1 MPSIR
6 LTGDIAHITEGT
18 RAQAADLNLTLA
30 EDGFPVAVTIRKG
43 PLEVLTE
50 AESGAIFC
58 GSRAEFFRGL
68 TMLAARFDERPFR
81 VRETPALDLLG
92 AMLDCS
98 RNAVPTME
106 AAKTFLRRLS
116 RMGYNA
122 VLLYTEDTYEVAG
135 RPYFGY
141 LRGRFSQAEL
151 RELDQYADA
160 LGIEMIP
167 CIQTL
172 GHMARA
178 LRWPCMEDVRDT
190 DDVLLL
196 DEEKTYALIEEMIVS
211 ASRPFATRRI
221 HIGMDE
227 AYGLGR
233 GKYMDRHGYVPQS
246 ELMQK
251 HLARIGDILKK
262 HGLHAMMW
270 SDMYFHMA
278 QPGNA
283 AAYPAGCTLSE
294 AIVAAAP
301 LFSPQETVEAFE
313 RALAH
318 EPDAVICT
326 HVSNVFGA
334 ILPIE
339 RIAQL
344 CRGASVPLIIDASQ
358 SAGSLPIDFSALAP
372 AFLAMPGHKGL
383 YGPQGTGLLLCGSDA
398 LPLIEGGTGS
408 ESLRQSMPDFLPDRL
423 EAGTHNVPGIAGLE
437 AGIAFVRAQRPERIL
452 HHSRALIRRAGEGL
466 GKIPNVH
473 GFLSLEASL
482 QAGVLSFTVDGLSPE
497 SVAEEMAKR
506 GIALRAGL
514 HCAPFAHKTVGTLPD
529 GTVRLSASAF
539 NRESEIDTF
548 LSSLRAIAAGQ
559 AKN

>member
-1 MPSIR
+1 MIYLDSAATTFQKPAAVQRAVVRAMRTMSSPGRGGYAAAQQADELLFRCRSAAAELFSVPSSEQVVFTMNATHG
-6 LTGDIAHITEGT
+6 LNIAIKSLVRPCGRVVVSGYEH
-18 RAQAADLNLTLA
+18 N
-30 EDGFPVAVTIRKG
+30 AVTR
-43 PLEVLTE
+43 PLH
-50 AESGAIFC
+50 
-58 GSRAEFFRGL
+58 
-68 TMLAARFDERPFR
+68 
-81 VRETPALDLLG
+81 
-92 AMLDCS
+92 
-98 RNAVPTME
+98 
-106 AAKTFLRRLS
+106 
-116 RMGYNA
+116 
-122 VLLYTEDTYEVAG
+122 
-135 RPYFGY
+135 
-141 LRGRFSQAEL
+141 
-151 RELDQYADA
+151 A
-160 LGIEMIP
+160 LGTE
-167 CIQTL
+167 
-172 GHMARA
+172 
-178 LRWPCMEDVRDT
+178 V
-190 DDVLLL
+190 
-196 DEEKTYALIEEMIVS
+196 
-211 ASRPFATRRI
+211 
-221 HIGMDE
+221 
-227 AYGLGR
+227 
-233 GKYMDRHGYVPQS
+233 
-246 ELMQK
+246 
-251 HLARIGDILKK
+251 
-262 HGLHAMMW
+262 
-270 SDMYFHMA
+270 
-278 QPGNA
+278 
-283 AAYPAGCTLSE
+283 
-294 AIVAAAP
+294 IVAAAP
-301 LFSPQETVEAFE
+301 LFSPQETLEAFE

-437 AGIAFVRAQRPERIL
+437 AGIAFVRAQRPERIRL
-452 HHSRALIRRAGEGL
+452 HSRALIRRAGEGL

-529 GTVRLSASAF
+529 GTVRLSVSAF